1 MCRLFGIIADSPVSI
16 ENPIL
21 EGIKPFIELSHKHH
35 DGWGIGYLDNYS
47 SGVQSVRV
55 VKSDYPAYRDDHF
68 TELVKQV
75 VSSLAIVHLRDAKYG
90 KVALKNTQPFL
101 ARGWMFAH
109 NGSIRNFRKIEREL
123 SGFKFYGQTD
133 SERYFYLV
141 LDRIKQTGNPLFGMC
156 SAIHWLN
163 ENHFE
168 GAKNFLMSDG
178 KHLYAYRDG
187 RDLFYVVRELP
198 VLPIGHPKDMID
210 PNGPNPSGSNGTSK
224 TVKMVIVASE
234 VLSDEDWREVPE
246 DYLLFVDENLQITV
260 LPNLESAVTCQA

>member
-35 DGWGIGYLDNYS
+35 DGWGIGYLDSYP
-47 SGVQSVRV
+47 SGMQSMRL
-55 VKSDYPAYRDDHF
+55 VKSDHPAYLDDHF
-68 TELVKQV
+68 PMLVKRL

-90 KVALKNTQPFL
+90 KVDIKNTQPFF
-101 ARGWMFAH
+101 AQGWMFAH
-109 NGSIRNFRKIEREL
+109 NGSIRNYKKIEREL
-123 SGFKFYGQTD
+123 NGFKFEGQTD

-141 LDRIKQTGNPLFGMC
+141 LDRIRKTGDPLLGMC
-156 SAIHWLN
+156 SAINWLKDN
-163 ENHFE
+163 RFE

-178 KHLYAYRDG
+178 KRLYAYRDG

-198 VLPIGHPKDMID
+198 VLSIGHPKDIIN
-210 PNGPNPSGSNGTSK
+210 PNGSSGALK

-234 VLSDEDWREVPE
+234 VLTDENWHEVPE
-246 DYLLFVDENLQITV
+246 DHLLIVDENLQITV
-260 LPNLESAVTCQA
+260 LPNLESAVTCQV